1 MDWVY
6 ARAPADAA
14 SSNDQRTTWA
24 HYPTCING
32 RRQSP
37 IDIATTAAVAG
48 GVEPMAP
55 HLRPLDRLLLV
66 NTGRSFQVHEQGS
79 AVRVLPAGAT
89 PATAPVENGS
99 ASKGYTVLNGRR
111 YDFYQVH
118 WHTPSEHLV
127 DGRHA
132 ALEVP
137 LTRLAG
143 LSLSADTN
151 RWSPPPQAHFVHRDA
166 SESGLAVITVLY
178 DEAAACDPL
187 LSAFWDDFPPSDGAR
202 RYAESAAS
210 VDFGAMLSEL
220 LLRGGGA
227 YQWEGSLTTPP
238 CTEGVEWRLIKAR
251 RHVCA
256 AQLERLRA
264 ALGAASGVRAN
275 NRMVQPLNGRLLRA
289 SALSPPAAPFPLW
302 GAAAV
307 GGVLALALAAALAF
321 AARRGR
327 GGARRSRAGLLQ
339 ARGPSTGEKELSSAL
354 PSAGSRT
361 PAVPGAASAGGHADD
376 SGLRNSSSSSDSFV
390 SEDADSAGELLA
402 REKV

>member
-1 MDWVY
+1 M
-6 ARAPADAA
+6 
-14 SSNDQRTTWA
+14 
-24 HYPTCING
+24 
-32 RRQSP
+32 
-37 IDIATTAAVAG
+37 
-48 GVEPMAP
+48 
-55 HLRPLDRLLLV
+55 
-66 NTGRSFQVHEQGS
+66 
-79 AVRVLPAGAT
+79 LPAGAT

-99 ASKGYTVLNGRR
+99 ASKGYTVLHGRR

-132 ALEVP
+132 ALE
-137 LTRLAG
+137 
-143 LSLSADTN
+143 
-151 RWSPPPQAHFVHRDA
+151 AHFVHRDA